1 MRRAAGGL
9 PDLRPARPLSTA
21 EHVEPSGF
29 EAGKKVF
36 GSKRHILTDTLG
48 LLAGWTMTAT
58 TRRSFPL
65 IERLIGGCIAVAARP
80 A

>member
-1 MRRAAGGL
+1 M
-9 PDLRPARPLSTA
+9 
-21 EHVEPSGF
+21 
-29 EAGKKVF
+29 F